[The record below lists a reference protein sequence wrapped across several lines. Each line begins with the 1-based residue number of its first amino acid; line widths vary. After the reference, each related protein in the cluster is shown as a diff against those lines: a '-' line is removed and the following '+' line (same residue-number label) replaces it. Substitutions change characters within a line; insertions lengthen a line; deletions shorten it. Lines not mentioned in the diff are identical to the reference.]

1 MSREPGNRD
10 PRLAVQRKA
19 RVAILMNWYKR
30 MIDSSESG
38 FLEKMCLF
46 WHGHFATIT
55 NEGHFIQN
63 QLLTFREHALGNF
76 KDLTRAISKDA
87 AMIKFLNLNQNK
99 KAHPN
104 ENFARELLELFTI
117 GLGNYTE
124 KDIQEASRAFSGWTY
139 DCLLYTSPSPR
150 DATLSRM
157 PSSA

>member
-1 MSREPGNRD
+1 MCIRD
-10 PRLAVQRKA
+10 
-19 RVAILMNWYKR
+19 
-30 MIDSSESG
+30 S
-38 FLEKMCLF
+38 
-46 WHGHFATIT
+46 T

-139 DCLLYTSPSPR
+139 DKEGKAEFRKRFHDGGVKLFMGKKGNFQGDDIIDIIFEKRETAEFIAR
-150 DATLSRM
+150 
-157 PSSA
+157 